1 MAFDAAQILRQTY
14 AAGAEAMQRAEM
26 LSAVKTDMQAAELGE
41 IMGME
46 VTMEADPMAE
56 LLDSMEEL
64 SFQFEEKSMKRISDR
79 KLGEM
84 QGPRSSMVKAMEA
97 WASIMPDMPGR
108 DFLTKTL
115 RSLRNSAAS
124 GRLPDSQD
132 ILKSLARGSTDPS
145 HQFAMLDILE
155 QALGPEET
163 ELRSLIQGTKSRFV
177 QERGP
182 EIRAGI
188 NLAEEVNARATTPQ
202 EMQEL
207 RDLYRGEVIG
217 FKNPQDCFRSLLSSR
232 GAGGIADA
240 IQFLIAG
247 CGADIK
253 AATPSR
259 DAEALGRIL
268 TDLNCVQVLQT
279 VLEKLDQ
286 LAARMPKQFGD
297 VCLMNGEQMAGRVLD
312 FTEQPFVSSATI
324 AAFVGECGMAKL
336 LAKMDFTRE
345 LTRLFRQLSPRL
357 FAKEGDRQRLVDVTQ
372 EHLDDLITQE
382 NEEEED
388 KESVA

>member
-84 QGPRSSMVKAMEA
+84 QGPRSAMVKAMEA